1 MQSETTS
8 GKRINYVSM
17 CLKLHLRSTISIM
30 VKRLKHS
37 LEYLIDKSSRNKTSQ
52 AEENLLNDFA
62 LNEYQNSNWDETS
75 MGNSNQVSQNIYE
88 GIQLR
93 MEKEK
98 TFKPYFK
105 YMAAA
110 GILFLAGLGF
120 LFKPSIANEKQLT
133 FKTSDIPKSIE
144 LSDGSKIYLAANS
157 LFQYPE
163 KFEGNERQ
171 VSLLKGNAFFD
182 VAKDKKHPF
191 IITSGEIKT
200 RVVGTSFHIQF
211 SKSKCEVIVVTG
223 KVNVS
228 SKGQSVD
235 LVPYEEAL
243 FSGTK
248 LTKLPVDKSL
258 LINWYTTDITLNEAT
273 LQQVITVL
281 QYKYGVKFECEN
293 KQVLSI
299 PVTVFIE
306 KNASLESVLKQ
317 INYITNLKFN
327 VYDETVKVN

>member
-1 MQSETTS
+1 
-8 GKRINYVSM
+8 
-17 CLKLHLRSTISIM
+17 M
-30 VKRLKHS
+30 VKRIKHS
-37 LEYLIDKSSRNKTSQ
+37 LERLLDKSSRNKTSR
-52 AEENLLNDFA
+52 AEEDLLNHFA
-62 LNEYQNSNWDETS
+62 LHEYQNSKWDDAS
-75 MGNSNQVSQNIYE
+75 MGSSDEVSKNIYE

-93 MEKEK
+93 MDKK
-98 TFKPYFK
+98 KSFPYLQ

-110 GILFLAGLGF
+110 SILFLVGLGF
-120 LFKPSIANEKQLT
+120 FYKPGIANEKQLT
-133 FKTSDIPKSIE
+133 FKTSDAPKSIQ

-163 KFEGNERQ
+163 KFLGDERK
-171 VSLLKGNAFFD
+171 VSLLKGNAFFE

-191 IITSGEIKT
+191 IIQSGEIKT
-200 RVVGTSFHIQF
+200 RVLGTSFHIQL

-243 FSGTK
+243 FSGEK
-248 LTKLPVDKSL
+248 LTKLPVDKAL
-258 LINWYTTDITLNEAT
+258 VINWYTTDITLNETT
-273 LQQVITVL
+273 LQQVITIL
-281 QYKYGVKFECEN
+281 QYKYGVTFEFEN
-293 KQVLSI
+293 KSVLTV

-306 KNASLESVLKQ
+306 KNASLESILKQ

-327 VYDETVKVN
+327 VYDKIVKVN

>member
-1 MQSETTS
+1 M
-8 GKRINYVSM
+8 I
-17 CLKLHLRSTISIM
+17 
-30 VKRLKHS
+30 KRLKHS
-37 LEYLIDKSSRNKTSQ
+37 LEYLIDKSARNKTTR
-52 AEENLLNDFA
+52 AEENLLNNFA
-62 LNEYQNSNWDETS
+62 LSEYQNSNWDETS
-75 MGNSNQVSQNIYE
+75 MGNSNEVSQNIYE

-93 MEKEK
+93 MEKKK

-105 YMAAA
+105 YIAAA
-110 GILFLAGLGF
+110 SILFLAGLGF
-120 LFKPSIANEKQLT
+120 LFQPKVANEKQLT
-133 FKTSDIPKSIE
+133 FKTSDIPKSIQ

-163 KFEGNERQ
+163 NFEGEERK
-171 VSLLKGNAFFD
+171 VSLLKGNAFFE

-200 RVVGTSFHIQF
+200 RVLGTSFHIQL

-228 SKGQSVD
+228 SKGQSVH
-235 LVPYEEAL
+235 LIPYEEAL
-243 FSGTK
+243 FSDK
-248 LTKLPVDKSL
+248 KITKLPVDKLL
-258 LINWYTTDITLNEAT
+258 LINWYTADITLNEAT
-273 LQQVITVL
+273 LQQVITIL
-281 QYKYGVKFECEN
+281 QYKYGVTFECEN
-293 KQVLSI
+293 KSVLSTPI
-299 PVTVFIE
+299 TVFIE